1 MLSTCLQFVTLFRGL
16 STTLVLYLG
25 LGTVYLGVSFFF
37 FSVVSFGTRVT
48 VALAILVD

>member
-37 FSVVSFGTRVT
+37 SVVSFGTRVT
-48 VALAILVD
+48 VALAVLVD

>member
-37 FSVVSFGTRVT
+37 F
-48 VALAILVD
+48 LWLVLEPESLWHWLS